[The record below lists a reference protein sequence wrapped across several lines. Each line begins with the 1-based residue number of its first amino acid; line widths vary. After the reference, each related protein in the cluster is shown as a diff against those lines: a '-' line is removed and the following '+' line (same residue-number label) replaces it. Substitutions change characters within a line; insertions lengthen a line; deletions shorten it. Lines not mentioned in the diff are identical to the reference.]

1 MKKFLFTF
9 FVFLVCSSVY
19 SADVKNLPYKN
30 IKENSMITVTEADI
44 WSQKVNRRDMG
55 NFVRNGNLLK
65 KMDDS
70 LIIDTKCKY
79 LFLNNGRL
87 YGYDDAIMRFYEL
100 IPLNGK
106 VSFKE
111 LDFNEVSVLFKDF
124 HIIAVSEFSES
135 TNVFKIKKK
144 RSEEKIM
151 LINDT
156 KERFEDYEFT
166 TNNAKFEHYN
176 INNAINVTKPGMIQF
191 SKISEKTEN
200 SPWFILLVR

>member
-1 MKKFLFTF
+1 MNDNKRTRTITFAILAAIILAGILLFAREKIGICFALLSALQIVLFSFLLIFIYDFKKTERLTQFYIDGNGDESLR
-9 FVFLVCSSVY
+9 LI
-19 SADVKNLPYKN
+19 KLPYSKGFY
-30 IKENSMITVTEADI
+30 S
-44 WSQKVNRRDMG
+44 
-55 NFVRNGNLLK
+55 LLT
-65 KMDDS
+65 
-70 LIIDTKCKY
+70 LQ
-79 LFLNNGRL
+79 
-87 YGYDDAIMRFYEL
+87 
-100 IPLNGK
+100 
-106 VSFKE
+106 
-111 LDFNEVSVLFKDF
+111 
-124 HIIAVSEFSES
+124 
-135 TNVFKIKKK
+135 KK

>member
-1 MKKFLFTF
+1 
-9 FVFLVCSSVY
+9 
-19 SADVKNLPYKN
+19 
-30 IKENSMITVTEADI
+30 MITVTEADI

-156 KERFEDYEFT
+156 KERFGDYEFT